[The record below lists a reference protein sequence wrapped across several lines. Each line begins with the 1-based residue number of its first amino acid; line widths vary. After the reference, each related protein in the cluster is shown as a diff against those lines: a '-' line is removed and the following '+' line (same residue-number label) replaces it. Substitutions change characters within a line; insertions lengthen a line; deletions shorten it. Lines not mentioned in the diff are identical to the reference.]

1 MTGLGFVNIIEY
13 LFDLMMAMS
22 NNIMPKGYERD
33 HLDFTSSR
41 HAEPEDRSL
50 SIHKFF

>member
-1 MTGLGFVNIIEY
+1 MINVVEY

-22 NNIMPKGYERD
+22 NNITPKGYERD
-33 HLDFTSSR
+33 LLDFNSSR

-50 SIHKFF
+50 SLDNFF